1 MDREG
6 SSDNADLLPSED
18 GIVSTDAVA
27 NPLPYSIDTGAG
39 DDFLN
44 GEDIGLTVLDA
55 NGDPVLD
62 VNGDPITIIGFDG
75 YNDFEDVNNFV
86 VGRIE
91 LSAPI
96 GNETGGLSFAYFS
109 NGSDPINNP
118 VPNEQDLSNPGS
130 QANYSYA
137 LLIGTNFTEIPCFA
151 VGTLIL
157 TPTGPRPVENLE
169 VDDLVTTMDGGAKAI
184 RWISSRTI
192 TPSKASNPVIIKAG
206 VLDNDRD
213 LCVSPQHRMLI
224 SGAKA
229 ELMFGEAQVLVKAI
243 DLTIL
248 DDVYQAEFDQVCYV
262 HFFFDSHQIVFAEGA
277 PTESFRPGRRNMQSM
292 DVRLKEELL
301 SIFPELRDNPEA
313 IAPVRPSLKTYEAKS
328 LLH

>member
-1 MDREG
+1 
-6 SSDNADLLPSED
+6 
-18 GIVSTDAVA
+18 
-27 NPLPYSIDTGAG
+27 
-39 DDFLN
+39 
-44 GEDIGLTVLDA
+44 
-55 NGDPVLD
+55 
-62 VNGDPITIIGFDG
+62 
-75 YNDFEDVNNFV
+75 
-86 VGRIE
+86 
-91 LSAPI
+91 
-96 GNETGGLSFAYFS
+96 
-109 NGSDPINNP
+109 
-118 VPNEQDLSNPGS
+118 
-130 QANYSYA
+130 
-137 LLIGTNFTEIPCFA
+137 
-151 VGTLIL
+151 
-157 TPTGPRPVENLE
+157 
-169 VDDLVTTMDGGAKAI
+169 
-184 RWISSRTI
+184 
-192 TPSKASNPVIIKAG
+192 VIIKAG

-224 SGAKA
+224 SAAKA